1 MFLGKSC
8 AVGLVEAD
16 FSVTRFLCDSV
27 SPWLTLSVRNFRKLT
42 TETQRHRGSEDGSA
56 DFSVTRFLCDSVSPW
71 LTLSIRNCRMLTTE
85 TQRHRGESFGELFG
99 VARS

>member
-8 AVGLVEAD
+8 AVGSAEAD

-27 SPWLTLSVRNFRKLT
+27 SPWLILSVGNFRK
-42 TETQRHRGSEDGSA
+42 
-56 DFSVTRFLCDSVSPW
+56 
-71 LTLSIRNCRMLTTE
+71 LTTE